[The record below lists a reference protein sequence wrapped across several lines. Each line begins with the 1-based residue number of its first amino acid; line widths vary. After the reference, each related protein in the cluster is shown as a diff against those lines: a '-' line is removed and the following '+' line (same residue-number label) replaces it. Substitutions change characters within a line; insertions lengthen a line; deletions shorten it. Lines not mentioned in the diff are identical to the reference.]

1 MKKLKISV
9 LVLIAAFILFWTC
22 SIAVCEYNT
31 YQYGAI
37 FRSIKIYDIGG
48 ERYLEHCNIKVIN
61 YSKDFAKV
69 YAVMENTQNKVGLIY
84 HFVKNES
91 GDWMFDCYH
100 TVYSKTGSADGF
112 VWPYIR

>member
-9 LVLIAAFILFWTC
+9 LILIGVFILFWIC

-31 YQYGAI
+31 YQYGEI
-37 FRSIKIYDIGG
+37 FRRIKIHDIGG
-48 ERYLEHCNIKVIN
+48 ERYLDHCNIKVIN
-61 YSKDFAKV
+61 YGEDYAKV
-69 YAVMENTQNKVGLIY
+69 YAVLENDEAGLVY

-91 GDWMFDCYH
+91 GDWMFDCYD